1 MLIAGGVRSQKTQAR
16 YRDSIE
22 GISPPSSPAWTHPLG
37 ARLAG
42 HRSLPEARPL
52 PVTWSGQL
60 GASPR

>member
-37 ARLAG
+37 
-42 HRSLPEARPL
+42 
-52 PVTWSGQL
+52 
-60 GASPR
+60 GAWQDIAVCRKRVPYL